1 MPKLSRFPFLIC
13 LLAPYVLTAAGCA
26 QMGYAKRGKVQSE
39 VCRSCHVPNGT
50 AGAKD
55 FGEIYAHPRSHH
67 PVGVVYPDGS
77 IADQKFNPPNRYT
90 ADIAFFD
97 RNGNHRADSNEVQL
111 FGAKGEATVECASCH
126 AEHGNGHPA
135 LPGTHLRVD
144 NRGSGLCL
152 TCHRQ

>member
-55 FGEIYAHPRSHH
+55 FGEIYAHPSFLPQNSWPRWTMIAKRISNLSGRQRS
-67 PVGVVYPDGS
+67 
-77 IADQKFNPPNRYT
+77 KT
-90 ADIAFFD
+90 A
-97 RNGNHRADSNEVQL
+97 
-111 FGAKGEATVECASCH
+111 
-126 AEHGNGHPA
+126 
-135 LPGTHLRVD
+135 
-144 NRGSGLCL
+144 L
-152 TCHRQ
+152 TTR